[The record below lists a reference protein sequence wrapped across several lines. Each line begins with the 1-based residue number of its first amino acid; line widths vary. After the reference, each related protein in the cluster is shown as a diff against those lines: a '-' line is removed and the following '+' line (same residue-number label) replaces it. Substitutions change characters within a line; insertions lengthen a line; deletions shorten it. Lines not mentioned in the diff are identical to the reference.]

1 MTLKPPRGFCIS
13 FQKIESWFDFA
24 RTTDHPERPRTE
36 SYSEKK
42 SVSPN
47 NIREVSQEKVGPAAH
62 VKALVFTPFGWVGNS
77 RETSFLRLQHIS
89 LHISLSALQGI
100 PPWSSTVCPWKFM
113 VGRWRFIQK
122 WSILRGHSFIFRVKR
137 ENPSIWAVHLE
148 VPWFYVTYLLA
159 NISIQRSSSS
169 TLLFISGNA
178 KGKAPI
184 GGAYQAPITVALQK
198 DAGKIRTN
206 LLGVGGQTIFS
217 WFMCW

>member
-1 MTLKPPRGFCIS
+1 MTLKLLGDKKARHHGHPMIAGIQVPTKLSLEASEHVENLHPGRWTAGTREYWLGPLEVRKNNRNQSIIFRFKLLIFGGS
-13 FQKIESWFDFA
+13 YITENQPSW
-24 RTTDHPERPRTE
+24 
-36 SYSEKK
+36 K
-42 SVSPN
+42 
-47 NIREVSQEKVGPAAH
+47 
-62 VKALVFTPFGWVGNS
+62 L
-77 RETSFLRLQHIS
+77 
-89 LHISLSALQGI
+89 
-100 PPWSSTVCPWKFM
+100 TVCPWKFM